1 MSDPLSRRER
11 QIMDI
16 LHRVGRATVGEVR
29 AELEDPPTY
38 STVRALMTTLEVKGH
53 LGTRLRANGTS
64 TRPPRAKRRPV
75 LWRVV
80 ETFFAGSPARAA
92 LALVSDASLA
102 PGEREALEAAIASA
116 RQDGR

>member
-1 MSDPLSRRER
+1 MTAHTTLSRRER

-53 LGTRLRANGTS
+53 LRHTAEG
-64 TRPPRAKRRPV
+64 KRFV
-75 LWRVV
+75 
-80 ETFFAGSPARAA
+80 
-92 LALVSDASLA
+92 
-102 PGEREALEAAIASA
+102 
-116 RQDGR
+116 